1 MPELNDLS
9 KELTSIKADMAKVN
23 TLVDRLDFTIEKLS
37 EVSTNISQLLAV
49 QENRLSQ
56 LEKVSVQLSSLIEK
70 RKDEV
75 SETAEQLHRR
85 ITGAEKDFK
94 AEIEKMDVKLFDQ
107 LKQMRE
113 ENKKQYEELNKK
125 MAQLEKWMWVVTG
138 GAAVVGFILSQLF
151 NFLKIMGIPQ

>member
-1 MPELNDLS
+1 MAELGDLS
-9 KELTSIKADMAKVN
+9 REVTSIKADMAKVN

-56 LEKVSVQLSSLIEK
+56 LEKLSLQLSSLIEK
-70 RKDEV
+70 RKDEAN
-75 SETAEQLHRR
+75 ETAEQLHRR
-85 ITGAEKDFK
+85 ITSAEKDFK
-94 AEIEKMDVKLFDQ
+94 TEIEKMDTKLFDQ

-113 ENKKQYEELNKK
+113 ENRKQYEELNKK

-138 GAAVVGFILSQLF
+138 GAAVIGFIISQLF
-151 NFLKIMGIPQ
+151 NVIKVFGPQ